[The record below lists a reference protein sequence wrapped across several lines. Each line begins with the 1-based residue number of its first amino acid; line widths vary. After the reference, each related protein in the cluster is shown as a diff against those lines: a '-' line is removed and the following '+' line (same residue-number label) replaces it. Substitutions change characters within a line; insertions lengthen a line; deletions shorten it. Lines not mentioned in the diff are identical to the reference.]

1 MAVNLSNKIID
12 EAYKNLYGSFYKVD
26 CKNKKILR
34 LLNYFLEYRVRTYIY
49 FINILRSFLRKI
61 PRYNIG
67 QKTYHIKKSCLSS
80 NGGIV
85 KKEILDK
92 GYVFLENFLDNDF
105 HYYLNKNFPK
115 KFELQKSKSA
125 FKNYNIGYI
134 YLKNEKHLTLEKNSA
149 INILYRFILSPEFEN
164 EINNIFNL
172 DSKKLFCKNIVT
184 SIAETKSFLIPH
196 MDSISLE
203 RKDLNINFIYFVDG
217 NDNEIEYSGGTSI
230 YEDNEA
236 KKILLK
242 PTTLKNSLLIYDNTK
257 NFFHGF
263 KIMKKNCFRKAVTFQ
278 FNLSSN

>member
-12 EAYKNLYGSFYKVD
+12 EAYKNLYGSFYNVD
-26 CKNKKILR
+26 CKDKKNLR
-34 LLNYFLEYRVRTYIY
+34 LLNYFLEYRVRIYIY
-49 FINILRSFLRKI
+49 LINILRSFLRKI
-61 PRYNIG
+61 PRHNIS
-67 QKTYHIKKSCLSS
+67 QKTYYIKKTSLSS
-80 NGGIV
+80 NTDIV
-85 KKEILDK
+85 KKEILNK
-92 GYVFLENFLDNDF
+92 GYVFLENFLDNNF
-105 HYYLNKNFPK
+105 HYFLNKNFPK

-125 FKNYNIGYI
+125 FKNYNIGNI
-134 YLKNEKHLTLEKNSA
+134 YLKNEKHLSLEKNSA

-184 SIAETKSFLIPH
+184 SIAEKKSFLIPH

-203 RKDLNINFIYFVDG
+203 RKDLNVNFIYFVDG
-217 NDNEIEYSGGTSI
+217 NDNQIEYSGGTSI

-257 NFFHGF
+257 NFYHGF